1 LVGFNKTSTI
11 PHIFFAQHKPRHIAS
26 GNVAAMFSFM
36 ESPKN
41 KAPTYEIL
49 ELIEKSLWDDVI
61 KRIEDYP
68 SDASLFFGSQGIRNL
83 AIHEACKQQP
93 PIEVL
98 DVLIE
103 ANPNSVMTKGQWGYL
118 PIHYA

>member
-1 LVGFNKTSTI
+1 M
-11 PHIFFAQHKPRHIAS
+11 
-26 GNVAAMFSFM
+26 NVAAMFSFL

-61 KRIEDYP
+61 NRIEDYP
-68 SDASLFFGSQGIRNL
+68 PDAYLVFGSQGNSNL

-98 DVLIE
+98 DVLIK
-103 ANPNSVMTKGQWGYL
+103 ANPSSVMTKGQRGYL

>member
-1 LVGFNKTSTI
+1 LLGWTS
-11 PHIFFAQHKPRHIAS
+11 HIYPYLLAQLKLRHIAS
-26 GNVAAMFSFM
+26 GNVAAMFSFT
-36 ESPKN
+36 ESQKN

-68 SDASLFFGSQGIRNL
+68 SDASLFFGSKGSSNL
-83 AIHEACKQQP
+83 AIHETCKQQP

-98 DVLIE
+98 EALIE